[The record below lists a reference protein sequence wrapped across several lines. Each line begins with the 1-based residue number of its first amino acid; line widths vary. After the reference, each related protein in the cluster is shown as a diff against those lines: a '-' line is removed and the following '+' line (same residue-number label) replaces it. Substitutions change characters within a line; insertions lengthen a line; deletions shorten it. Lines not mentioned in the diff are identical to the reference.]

1 MEIKVQSDVMQLV
14 QHLSFTDL
22 ARAGRVSVELNE
34 QQKEVNVLE
43 VGTNLGLHGEDPD
56 RTIPGEAKETRGR
69 TSNIMIAQ
77 KVRVKEKHQARA
89 HGKELAPRCLEQF
102 TLPNGRKAIRQ
113 PLTRSSKKRSPLTG
127 HFI

>member
-1 MEIKVQSDVMQLV
+1 MEIKVQNDVMQLV

-22 ARAGRVSVELNE
+22 ARVGKVSVELNE

-43 VGTNLGLHGEDPD
+43 DGTNRGLHGEDPD
-56 RTIPGEAKETRGR
+56 PTIPGEAKETLGR

-89 HGKELAPRCLEQF
+89 HGKELAPRCLEQY
-102 TLPNGRKAIRQ
+102 TLPNGRKAVRQ
-113 PLTRSSKKRSPLTG
+113 PLTRSSMKQSPLTG